1 MAKIRF
7 LLIFSVLI
15 ILCSGNIR
23 AQFSLTLDNDTIG
36 LEDIGDDTA
45 DGYVYDASKEQA
57 TAKGATFQETIK
69 ERIDG
74 IVGKHKGYN
83 VGIYVYDL
91 TSDSVLYT
99 LKEKTKFIPASNQK
113 LLVSISA
120 LSELGAMYDFN
131 TIVYVDGKIAKTED
145 RRPYLKGDL
154 YVSGCF
160 DPLLASTVYEKVG
173 EKIASMNI
181 DSIDGHIYA
190 DISLKEKLGSKTK
203 ASWESVPSALY
214 TYLLNRGFKFTY
226 SSPYGQAS
234 RPKSARK
241 KLITVSTPITT
252 VLQRMMK
259 RSDNFY
265 AECMYLNL
273 ADITDPENWSYK
285 ACAEQ
290 IRKVFRKAGA
300 NPDDGIVSDGSGLSH
315 SNKVTPEMM
324 GKLLIYAA
332 RHRRIYEPLYES
344 LPIAGVDGTLGRRMS
359 SGPAYKNVHA
369 KTGTVRGV
377 STLSGYV
384 TASNGHKLVFS
395 ILNNNISSAS
405 LGRTFQNEVCQ
416 ELAR

>member
-1 MAKIRF
+1 MKNKILYF
-7 LLIFSVLI
+7 LAVFIF
-15 ILCSGNIR
+15 LCSVQAR
-23 AQFSLTLDNDTIG
+23 AQFTLTVENDTIG
-36 LEDIGDDTA
+36 LEDIGDDGQ
-45 DGYVYDASKEQA
+45 DGYIYDESTEVQ
-57 TAKGATFQETIK
+57 TARTSTFQETIK
-69 ERIDG
+69 ERVDD
-74 IVGKHKGYN
+74 VVAKHKGYN

-99 LKEKTKFIPASNQK
+99 LKEKNKFIPASNQK

-145 RRPYLKGDL
+145 RRPYLKGNL

-173 EKIASMNI
+173 EKITSMNI
-181 DSIDGHIYA
+181 DSIDGYIYA
-190 DISLKEKLGSKTK
+190 DISLKEKLGTKTK
-203 ASWESVPSALY
+203 QVWESVPASLY

-226 SSPYGQAS
+226 SSPYGQAV
-234 RPKSARK
+234 RPKSAKK

-273 ADITDPENWSYK
+273 ADINDPENWSYK
-285 ACAEQ
+285 ACADQ
-290 IRKVFRKAGA
+290 IRKVFEKAGA
-300 NPDDGIVSDGSGLSH
+300 NPDEGNISDGSGLSH

-332 RHRRIYEPLYES
+332 RHRRIYQPLYEA
-344 LPIAGVDGTLGRRMS
+344 LPIAGVDGTLGKRMS

-369 KTGTVRGV
+369 KTGTVSGV

-395 ILNNNISSAS
+395 ILNNNISSATA
-405 LGRTFQNEVCQ
+405 GRTFQNEVCQ